1 MKLERKNG
9 DAVSRRFHIGF
20 QLDIYIYIERN
31 VGHREED
38 NKIEERIGGVE
49 GRARRKDEWWEERE
63 SGRKSEETRRR
74 ECEGEGKKW
83 RWRGR
88 EEGRRNVSSSSPSP
102 RIQSHRVYSSV
113 HLILFIGFK
122 AFAGTPY
129 LRIWSILWAKDLDD
143 TCGPSPPSVYWPS
156 MKLYRHR

>member
-9 DAVSRRFHIGF
+9 DAVSRRFHVGF

-63 SGRKSEETRRR
+63 RERERKSGRKSEETRRR
-74 ECEGEGKKW
+74 ECEGEGKN
-83 RWRGR
+83 GDG
-88 EEGRRNVSSSSPSP
+88 EGERKEGGTFPP
-102 RIQSHRVYSSV
+102 RH
-113 HLILFIGFK
+113 
-122 AFAGTPY
+122 
-129 LRIWSILWAKDLDD
+129 
-143 TCGPSPPSVYWPS
+143 PPLEFNHTVFTAQYT
-156 MKLYRHR
+156 

>member
-9 DAVSRRFHIGF
+9 DAVSRCFHVGF

-63 SGRKSEETRRR
+63 REREREWKKERGDKEARVRGRGEKMAMERERGRKEERFLLVTL
-74 ECEGEGKKW
+74 
-83 RWRGR
+83 
-88 EEGRRNVSSSSPSP
+88 P
-102 RIQSHRVYSSV
+102 
-113 HLILFIGFK
+113 
-122 AFAGTPY
+122 
-129 LRIWSILWAKDLDD
+129 
-143 TCGPSPPSVYWPS
+143 
-156 MKLYRHR
+156 